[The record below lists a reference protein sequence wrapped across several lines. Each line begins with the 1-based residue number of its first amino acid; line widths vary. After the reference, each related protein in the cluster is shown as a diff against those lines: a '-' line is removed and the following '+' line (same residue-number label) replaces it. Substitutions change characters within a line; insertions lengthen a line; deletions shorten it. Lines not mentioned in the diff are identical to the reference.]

1 MSHQPDFGTDGDEM
15 VTSMYS
21 AIVEDKTER
30 LRSLIEE
37 GADVNASILCELLVV
52 TTFNFI
58 IKINLTSLVEMLMLI
73 NPESVGVGGVETR
86 NVKLTLASVIS
97 FDHRPSVWMGYWMRG
112 RDGNLVSI
120 HVQFL

>member
-1 MSHQPDFGTDGDEM
+1 M

-37 GADVNASILCELLVV
+37 GADVNASIRCELLVV

-58 IKINLTSLVEMLMLI
+58 IKINLTSLVEMLMFAFKT
-73 NPESVGVGGVETR
+73 VAGGVYFFM
-86 NVKLTLASVIS
+86 L
-97 FDHRPSVWMGYWMRG
+97 M
-112 RDGNLVSI
+112 
-120 HVQFL
+120 